1 LFATIIQMK
10 NVLVVHYSQ
19 SGQLKEIAKNIAKTL
34 LESPE
39 IALDF
44 HQIQLK
50 NNFPFPWDKDSFFD
64 AFPES
69 FLQIPTALIPPAE
82 EILNKKYDLIIF
94 AYQVWF
100 LSPSIPANS
109 FLKSDYGQ
117 HLLKNTPVV
126 TVNGSRNMWIMAQ
139 EKVKTLLKNANAK
152 LVGNIALVDR
162 APNLIS
168 VITIVKWMFTGEK
181 KKHLGIFPL
190 PGVSQED
197 INNASRF
204 GEVILSSLLQEDL
217 NNLQPKLIQSGAV
230 KVSEYLV
237 KTDKKGNMIFAKWAN
252 LISKKKESRKGLL
265 KVFYIYLILAIWII
279 SPIVYILHL
288 LTYPFTSKKRK
299 ETIAYYQGV

>member
-1 LFATIIQMK
+1 MK
-10 NVLVVHYSQ
+10 NVLVIHYSQ
-19 SGQLKEIAKNIAKTL
+19 SGQLEEIAKNIAKPL
-34 LESPE
+34 LNAEE
-39 IALDF
+39 VGVDF
-44 HQIQLK
+44 HQIKLK
-50 NNFPFPWDKDSFFD
+50 NDFPFPWDKDSFFE

-69 FLQIPTALIPPAE
+69 FLQVPTELISPSEA
-82 EILNKKYDLIIF
+82 ILNKKYDLIIF

-109 FLKSDYGQ
+109 FLKSEYGKKI
-117 HLLKNTPVV
+117 LANTPVI

-139 EKVKTLLKNANAK
+139 EKVKTLLKNANAN

-168 VITIVKWMFTGEK
+168 VITIVKWMFSGEK

-204 GEVILSSLLQEDL
+204 GDVILSSLLQDDL
-217 NNLQPKLIQSGAV
+217 NNLQPKLVESGAV

-237 KTDKKGNMIFAKWAN
+237 KTDKKGNMIFTKWAN
-252 LISKKKESRKGLL
+252 LINKKKESRKSLL
-265 KVFYIYLILAIWII
+265 KVFYVYLILAIWII

-288 LTYPFTSKKRK
+288 LTYPLTTKKRK
-299 ETIAYYQGV
+299 KTIAYYQGV

>member
-1 LFATIIQMK
+1 MLATTITMK

-19 SGQLKEIAKNIAKTL
+19 SGQLEEIARNIAKPL
-34 LESPE
+34 LNSSEVGV
-39 IALDF
+39 DF
-44 HQIQLK
+44 HTIQLQK
-50 NNFPFPWDKDSFFD
+50 DFPFPWQKDSFFE

-69 FLQIPTALIPPAE
+69 FLQIPTALIPPTD
-82 EILNKKYDLIIF
+82 EILEKKYDLIIF

-109 FLKSDYGQ
+109 FLQSDYGKK
-117 HLLKNTPVV
+117 LLKNTPVV

-139 EKVKTLLKNANAK
+139 EKVKSLLKNANAK

-168 VITIVKWMFTGEK
+168 VITIVKWMFSGEK

-204 GEVILSSLLQEDL
+204 GEIILSELLQNNLD
-217 NNLQPKLIQSGAV
+217 NLQPKLVESGAV

-237 KTDKKGNMIFAKWAN
+237 KTDKKGNMIFSKWAN
-252 LISKKKESRKGLL
+252 LIQKKKDSRKALL
-265 KVFYIYLILAIWII
+265 KVFYVYLILAIWII
-279 SPIVYILHL
+279 SPIVYILHV

-299 ETIAYYQGV
+299 KTIAYYQGV